1 MNRIEL
7 NHWFVSDNHLS
18 ISLINYCVIITI
30 LKNDEFIFYRLKV
43 IDNNRSD
50 LTFDFYSLEDAIT
63 FTEKT
68 INKCN
73 TVDDITNAYIR
84 QFNDIKIRKRKK

>member
-7 NHWFVSDNHLS
+7 NHWFVSNNQLS

-50 LTFDFYSLEDAIT
+50 LTFNFYSLEDAIT
-63 FTEKT
+63 FTEK
-68 INKCN
+68 IISKCN
-73 TVDDITNAYIR
+73 TVNDITNDYIR
-84 QFNDIKIRKRKK
+84 QFNDFKIRKRSK